1 MKFKNTKRTWL
12 LEKLAQILTS
22 IFEIVQVF
30 SVSNFYE
37 GKYNLQICFYI
48 IACKQCLTY
57 LTLNDFQH
65 NAC

>member
-30 SVSNFYE
+30 SASNFYE
-37 GKYNLQICFYI
+37 DKYNLQICLCI

-57 LTLNDFQH
+57 LTLNAFLQ